1 MQSSKPRVTKAH
13 AKQSLTNSQNREPS
27 GLVRAF
33 KQFLLSHC
41 DRVAWDALLHYLKGV
56 KNDTRF

>member
-1 MQSSKPRVTKAH
+1 MAIKAH
-13 AKQSLTNSQNREPS
+13 DKQSLINSQNREPS

-41 DRVAWDALLHYLKGV
+41 DRVALDALLHYLKGV
-56 KNDTRF
+56 KNETRSHIKR

>member
-1 MQSSKPRVTKAH
+1 
-13 AKQSLTNSQNREPS
+13 LTNSQNREPS

-41 DRVAWDALLHYLKGV
+41 DRVALDALLHYLKGV
-56 KNDTRF
+56 KNDIRF